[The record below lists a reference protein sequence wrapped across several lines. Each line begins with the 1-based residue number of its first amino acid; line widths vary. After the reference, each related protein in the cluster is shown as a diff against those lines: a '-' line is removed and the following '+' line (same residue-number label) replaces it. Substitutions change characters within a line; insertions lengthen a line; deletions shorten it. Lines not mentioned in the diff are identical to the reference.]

1 MHLTYQHDTVEN
13 RHTKEGDE
21 TYARRNAERHSAQP
35 ERPDATYGGKRNG
48 GEHEERLPQI
58 LDRGI
63 EQQQNDDERYRNH
76 DYQALGG
83 TLKILKLA
91 TIIIIVALRQLQL
104 LIKDGL
110 NILHGTLHVPTLHVE
125 TYVDAAG
132 TILMRNLSR
141 SRFVNHISQ
150 LRKRNTLATSQR
162 NTERLKRL
170 EVALLRVKTQ
180 NDVKLFIA
188 FVHSSSRSARK
199 GGFKNAVDFVNS
211 YPINRHAFMVV
222 FYLNL
227 RQSGNL
233 FHEDSTHARH
243 ILYHS

>member
-1 MHLTYQHDTVEN
+1 
-13 RHTKEGDE
+13 
-21 TYARRNAERHSAQP
+21 
-35 ERPDATYGGKRNG
+35 
-48 GEHEERLPQI
+48 
-58 LDRGI
+58 
-63 EQQQNDDERYRNH
+63 
-76 DYQALGG
+76 
-83 TLKILKLA
+83 
-91 TIIIIVALRQLQL
+91 
-104 LIKDGL
+104 
-110 NILHGTLHVPTLHVE
+110 
-125 TYVDAAG
+125 
-132 TILMRNLSR
+132 MRNLSR

-188 FVHSSSRSARK
+188 FVHSSSPSARK

-211 YPINRHAFMVV
+211 YPISRHAFMVV